1 MSKAILSAGGDRSGG
16 GGDGMEAMVVIEVVE
31 VAEAE
36 MKVMVV
42 FRVGLVVSVLPGF
55 LMRMLAIVSGKCP
68 LLS

>member
-1 MSKAILSAGGDRSGG
+1 
-16 GGDGMEAMVVIEVVE
+16 MEAMVVIEVVE